1 MQALHN
7 ESETREALILA
18 GIAEIDRSGLR
29 NFSMRRIASAC
40 GVSCAA
46 PYKHFENRADFIL
59 AILQYINSRWNA
71 VQEEILSRGIDTR
84 ALLVEISVAY
94 VRFLVEHPYFRSMIM
109 LRDDTMSEE
118 MLREKGALSACS
130 RMLIHRYCQ
139 AVRMDAATEKRKTYV
154 VRSLIYGAALM
165 IDNGELPGDEE
176 SYAIV
181 REAVER
187 EFDLQ

>member
-18 GIAEIDRSGLR
+18 GIEEIDRSGLR

-46 PYKHFENRADFIL
+46 PYKHFENRTDFIL

-139 AVRMDAATEKRKTYV
+139 AVHMDAATEKRKTYV

-165 IDNGELPGDEE
+165 IDNGELPGNEE

-187 EFDLQ
+187 EFDLH